1 MDHQL
6 CREAGIGLLN
16 DSRKWVMPGPEYA
29 GTVVFYEDFP
39 YAWWNDF
46 RRLSDLGTDVLE
58 GLPADVS
65 IYPTY
70 ADITDQLERK
80 ITGINLY
87 ESQISRL
94 FDDTAAMA
102 NAVRVYGKGLGEVG
116 EVAGSAERYW
126 VTSRV

>member
-1 MDHQL
+1 
-6 CREAGIGLLN
+6 
-16 DSRKWVMPGPEYA
+16 MPGPEYA

-46 RRLSDLGTDVLE
+46 RALEDLRRRRRSRP
-58 GLPADVS
+58 PAGRR

-87 ESQISRL
+87 ESQIERL
-94 FDDTAAMA
+94 FDGTERDGRRRAALRPDA
-102 NAVRVYGKGLGEVG
+102 RRGRRGRRRRRALLGD
-116 EVAGSAERYW
+116 RPRL
-126 VTSRV
+126 TI